1 MLQSEIRKVI
11 ELLDYETRRKE
22 LRKEFHEHGVRFYDK
37 HGEGFIRNGVKHYCD
52 TLRTGTQGIQ
62 TPLRMPYNKQV
73 SNQTNDCHLR

>member
-22 LRKEFHEHGVRFYDK
+22 LRKEFHEHGIRFYDK

-52 TLRTGTQGIQ
+52 T
-62 TPLRMPYNKQV
+62 
-73 SNQTNDCHLR
+73 